1 MAQATNPKIEELR
14 ARIKS
19 DPKSRLFFPLAEE
32 LRKMGALVEAEEALR
47 AGLEQ
52 HPTYLSAWVS
62 LGRVL
67 RERGNSSGVVEV
79 LTKALQLD
87 PGNVVAA
94 RILADTYLDTGQ
106 KIEAIKKYKLV
117 HALLPQDQDVEAL
130 IDKLD
135 AELNPAPAAPPA
147 PPPSPTPAPVVD
159 ETPSPT
165 RESRD
170 EAVAAPPPFGAAPAF
185 ATEDAFPGFTMPSSF
200 PGETA
205 PETGEN
211 LAASD
216 AAPRESA
223 PDLAAR
229 DEPASVSHPE
239 EEIIPALEQ
248 ETEPLPADEASFFE
262 DQPSAGESAL
272 SRPSQFDDTAP
283 LGYDTYAFAVEQPL
297 GMHISGPEESA
308 SDDPTLVGPAAADRL
323 PFPDAPPPATADA
336 PPAEPS
342 RDLFRSDDVPSP
354 WSEPAAAPREA
365 YEPAERSDD
374 GSFGGRF
381 GEPFDA
387 VPESPDLSPLHEEE
401 RPAAALPPSEH
412 LADDVT
418 NTITMGDLYARQ
430 GLVDDAR
437 EIYSRVLE
445 RDPGNESV
453 RAKLDHLQQAPSPVP
468 TSNANAKAARLEAWL
483 SRVKRGSGGV

>member
-32 LRKMGALVEAEEALR
+32 LRKMGALDEAEEALR

-79 LTKALQLD
+79 LTRALHLD

-94 RILADTYLDTGQ
+94 RILADTYLDMGQ
-106 KIEAIKKYKLV
+106 KVEAIKKYKLV
-117 HALLPQDQDVEAL
+117 HALLPQDQDVAAL
-130 IDKLD
+130 IEKLD
-135 AELNPAPAAPPA
+135 AELNPPPA
-147 PPPSPTPAPVVD
+147 PPP
-159 ETPSPT
+159 PSPLEVDHT
-165 RESRD
+165 PPPPPHREG
-170 EAVAAPPPFGAAPAF
+170 EGAVAAPPSSGASPSL
-185 ATEDAFPGFTMPSSF
+185 ATEDALPTFAPPPLF
-200 PGETA
+200 PGELLPSTDEDLQA
-205 PETGEN
+205 AGPPSPWDVPE
-211 LAASD
+211 L
-216 AAPRESA
+216 P
-223 PDLAAR
+223 AR
-229 DEPASVSHPE
+229 DQPIPTIEPD
-239 EEIIPALEQ
+239 EEIVPEIEPPPAY
-248 ETEPLPADEASFFE
+248 ETASFAE
-262 DQPSAGESAL
+262 PPAAGESAL

-283 LGYDTYAFAVEQPL
+283 LGYDSHAFDVEQPT
-297 GMHISGPEESA
+297 GMHIIGPEESA
-308 SDDPTLVGPAAADRL
+308 SDDATLVGSAAADPTLFADTRQS
-323 PFPDAPPPATADA
+323 PRTTPPADERVRDFFAREDA
-336 PPAEPS
+336 
-342 RDLFRSDDVPSP
+342 PSP
-354 WSEPAAAPREA
+354 WSEPSAVPHEGH
-365 YEPAERSDD
+365 EPVAEVEDP
-374 GSFGGRF
+374 SFSPPS
-381 GEPFDA
+381 EPFAPASERRELPPVGEHD
-387 VPESPDLSPLHEEE
+387 
-401 RPAAALPPSEH
+401 RPAAAFPSSEH

-453 RAKLDHLQQAPSPVP
+453 RAKLDQLHAARPQVP